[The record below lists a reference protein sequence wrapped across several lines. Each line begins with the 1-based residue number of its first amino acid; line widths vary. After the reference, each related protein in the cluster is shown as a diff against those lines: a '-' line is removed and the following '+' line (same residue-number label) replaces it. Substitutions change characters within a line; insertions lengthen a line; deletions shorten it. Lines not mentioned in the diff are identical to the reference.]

1 MVSSYLIARVILS
14 GPAPTIEAI
23 SSRVYGTVILTE
35 PYSRRMPHSHW
46 YRIIRSMM
54 WYPP

>member
-1 MVSSYLIARVILS
+1 LVSSYLIARVILS